1 MFPSLLLSSPLFS
14 SLITP
19 SSTSPPLPFVPL
31 ILSNARLQ
39 LKTTEQELT
48 ETRRQ
53 LHELAE
59 LHNKCHTLLEV
70 EQQRYYKKAYNNQQ
84 SAEQTRCMQLEKDKE
99 VEVER
104 IRHYKN
110 QLAAEQARCMQLEK
124 DKVRL
129 VQDNNNLC
137 VCFVLLLLSYPF
149 LILFAVTTGGTRE
162 LYCK

>member
-1 MFPSLLLSSPLFS
+1 MIGYVSLSSPLL
-14 SLITP
+14 SLH
-19 SSTSPPLPFVPL
+19 PPRLPLSPFVPL

-39 LKTTEQELT
+39 LKTTEQELM

-53 LHELAE
+53 LHELSQ
-59 LHNKCHTLLEV
+59 LHDKCHTLLEV

-129 VQDNNNLC
+129 VQDNNDLC

-162 LYCK
+162 LHSE

>member
-1 MFPSLLLSSPLFS
+1 MIGYVSLSSPLFS
-14 SLITP
+14 CLITP
-19 SSTSPPLPFVPL
+19 SSSSPLSPFVPL
-31 ILSNARLQ
+31 ILFNARLQ
-39 LKTTEQELT
+39 LKTTEQELM

-70 EQQRYYKKAYNNQQ
+70 EHQRYYKKAHNNQQ

-137 VCFVLLLLSYPF
+137 VCFFSSPS
-149 LILFAVTTGGTRE
+149 
-162 LYCK
+162 